1 MPPAKI
7 FWLDASRGKLPGIK
21 RRRFFASSNMQR
33 NISLVASA
41 SNYCRHV
48 QTNAKNFAQRKLLQN
63 CFVWCNMKQKIFA
76 WCNSMQKKFCG
87 KPQLANPVCYPSQVA
102 KKGFGLTKSI
112 RSAGVPRVMSLHLFI
127 TFFHYVEHFWTTTY
141 VLEAVKIATKSF
153 KYAK

>member
-7 FWLDASRGKLPGIK
+7 FWLDASHGKLHGIK

-63 CFVWCNMKQKIFA
+63 FFA
-76 WCNSMQKKFCG
+76 WCNSDATQCKTFSLDATQFKNFFAASRSLQIQFAVRRRLQKKC
-87 KPQLANPVCYPSQVA
+87 
-102 KKGFGLTKSI
+102 FGLTKSI
-112 RSAGVPRVMSLHLFI
+112 QSTSVPSVMSLHLFM
-127 TFFHYVEHFWTTTY
+127 TFVIKLNISEQLRTFWR
-141 VLEAVKIATKSF
+141 L
-153 KYAK
+153 